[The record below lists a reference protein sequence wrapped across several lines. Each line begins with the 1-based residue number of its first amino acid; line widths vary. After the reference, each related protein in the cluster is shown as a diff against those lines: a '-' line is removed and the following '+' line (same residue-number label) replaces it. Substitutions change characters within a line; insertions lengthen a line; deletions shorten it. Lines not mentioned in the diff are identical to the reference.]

1 MEKEL
6 GEIKANLKK
15 YGQEHILNHF
25 EELDETHQKEL
36 LNDKVLKEIAH
47 FFQKMFTNII

>member
-1 MEKEL
+1 MEREL

-36 LNDKVLKEIAH
+36 LKK
-47 FFQKMFTNII
+47 